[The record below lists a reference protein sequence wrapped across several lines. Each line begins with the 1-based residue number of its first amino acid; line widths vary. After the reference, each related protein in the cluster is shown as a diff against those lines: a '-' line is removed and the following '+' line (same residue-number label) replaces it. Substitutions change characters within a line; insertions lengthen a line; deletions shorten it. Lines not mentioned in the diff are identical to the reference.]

1 MGVDTGKPPKKRPI
15 KILAIVI
22 CNAMYAISLF
32 VVFSFFI
39 LIGTG
44 LGFFAYFYWGDST
57 LPPPSSNYTNS
68 ETSMIFDQE
77 GTKLTRLHGAEHRV
91 SVSLDDI
98 PQSVIDAFIVA
109 EDKRFFKHS
118 GFDPVATIRAAIQNH
133 QMGRIVEGGSTITQQ
148 LARRLFLSTEK
159 SYERKFKEIIYA
171 IRLEQNY
178 KKKDLLEMYLNQI
191 YFGNGAYGIEAA
203 AQTYFDRSV
212 EELELPEAALLAA
225 IPSSPNYINPW
236 DNNELSQEKQN
247 SILRNMHSQEYIDW
261 EEYNKSKEK
270 ELSFTEPTSKDYPY
284 PYFLDYAIHHELV
297 QKLKTLPDIETRIE
311 AYREIYEG
319 GLRVYTTLDKEL
331 QEHLECVLGRDE
343 KYPETLNIDMDKLN
357 NHYQEN
363 GYINPHSF
371 PGDFIDDDN
380 GISQPQSAAVIAN
393 PQNGHIRALGGG
405 REYQEENNQVLR
417 YLSLRQPGSALK
429 PLVVYAPAFE
439 EGILEPQ
446 SMVNDNPFTYQGWS
460 PQNWDGRS
468 WGHITAREA
477 LIYSRNI
484 PAVRVIK
491 DLSPY
496 TATSYAS
503 QMGINTFSD
512 IDRQSLAIA
521 LGGVSGVRALDMA
534 QAYSVLA
541 QNGAKSSLHT
551 IKRIEDKSGEIL
563 YDNEQNSQQVLS
575 KTTAMNIN
583 NILEETH
590 RTFFNNRLHID
601 RPVAVKTGTSNYS
614 RDAYLSAYT
623 PNTVAI
629 FWMGYDHKGMGK
641 IENGHEITANFMR
654 EILKESFATLPA
666 KEFN

>member
-1 MGVDTGKPPKKRPI
+1 MGANTDKAPKKGFI

-22 CNAMYAISLF
+22 SKTIYTISLLLIF
-32 VVFSFFI
+32 FFFI
-39 LIGTG
+39 LMGTG
-44 LGFFAYFYWGDST
+44 VGFYVYFHWGDST
-57 LPPPSSNYTNS
+57 LPPPSSNYTDS
-68 ETSMIFDQE
+68 ETSMIFDHE
-77 GTKLTRLHGAEHRV
+77 GAKLTRLHGAENRV
-91 SVSLDDI
+91 SISLEDI
-98 PQSVIDAFIVA
+98 PQCVIDAFIVA
-109 EDKRFFKHS
+109 EDKRFFRHS

-148 LARRLFLSTEK
+148 LTRRFFLSTEQ
-159 SYERKFKEIIYA
+159 SYERKFNEIIYA

-203 AQTYFDRSV
+203 AQTYFNKSV
-212 EELELPEAALLAA
+212 DELGLPEAALLAA

-236 DNNELSQEKQN
+236 YNKEISMEKQN
-247 SILRNMHSQEYIDW
+247 SVLRSMLSQEYIDW
-261 EEYNKSKEK
+261 DEYNNAKES
-270 ELSFTEPTSKDYPY
+270 ELYIAKPISEDSPH

-297 QKLKTLPDIETRIE
+297 QTLKSLPDIETRTE
-311 AYREIYEG
+311 AYQKIYEG
-319 GLRVYTTLDKEL
+319 GLRVYTTLDRDL
-331 QEHLECVLGRDE
+331 QKHLECVLNRDE
-343 KYPETLNIDMDKLN
+343 KYPETLNINMEKLKK
-357 NHYQEN
+357 HYQEH
-363 GYINPHSF
+363 GYINPYSF
-371 PGDFIDDDN
+371 PGDFIDEDN

-405 REYQEENNQVLR
+405 REYQEEDDQMLR

-439 EGILEPQ
+439 EGLLEPQ

-468 WGHITAREA
+468 WGYITAREA
-477 LIYSRNI
+477 LIHSRNI
-484 PAVRVIK
+484 PAVRILK

-512 IDRQSLAIA
+512 IDRQSLATA
-521 LGGVSGVRALDMA
+521 LGGVSGVKAIDMA

-551 IKRIEDKSGEIL
+551 IKRIEDNSGDIL
-563 YDNEQNSQQVLS
+563 YDNEQNPEQVLS
-575 KTTAMNIN
+575 KSTATNIN

-641 IENGHEITANFMR
+641 IEDGHEITANFMR

-666 KEFN
+666 KDFN